1 MGFPAKSKGWG
12 SLYRKIR
19 SLFSRT
25 SIKVYS
31 RSRYSSKRNDQ
42 WDCGYYDYSSL
53 GLTVSEIGYRIAKAK
68 MNDENLDIEKFME
81 TYVTPEVVNSLFEQ
95 FFKKELKNKGE

>member
-1 MGFPAKSKGWG
+1 M
-12 SLYRKIR
+12 
-19 SLFSRT
+19 
-25 SIKVYS
+25 
-31 RSRYSSKRNDQ
+31 
-42 WDCGYYDYSSL
+42 
-53 GLTVSEIGYRIAKAK
+53 TVSEIGYRIAKAK